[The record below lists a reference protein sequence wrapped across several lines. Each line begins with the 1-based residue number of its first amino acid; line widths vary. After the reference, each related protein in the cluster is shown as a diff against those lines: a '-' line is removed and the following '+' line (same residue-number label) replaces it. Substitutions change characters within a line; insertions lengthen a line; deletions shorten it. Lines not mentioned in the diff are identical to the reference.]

1 MMTNYPIL
9 GVIGIA
15 LIYPVSASAQ
25 DALDEIAGNADHN
38 KINNQNQ
45 VDTATELEQA
55 STDPHEKSTDD
66 IAKEL
71 TNPNT
76 PLASLTFKQ
85 IYTSF

>member
-38 KINNQNQ
+38 KIISELRQNPKFFM
-45 VDTATELEQA
+45 
-55 STDPHEKSTDD
+55 SYDPE
-66 IAKEL
+66 IV
-71 TNPNT
+71 
-76 PLASLTFKQ
+76 
-85 IYTSF
+85 